1 MNNVLTNYHKG
12 VPTMTVKNEHKIV
25 VRIDAELYEDFKKF
39 CEKHDVKMSQVV
51 RAGIRNYVNE
61 SKKYR

>member
-1 MNNVLTNYHKG
+1 
-12 VPTMTVKNEHKIV
+12 MTVKNEHKIV